1 METEVISNFLKL
13 QEPNSF
19 AAKKFDIKSLSRSM
33 TGTETGGRFAPTA
46 IRLRAVR
53 RASVYPAPAD
63 FCRFLGITRSR
74 LSMVENGSP
83 LGRGLQ
89 DIIIAKLPWV
99 SRSWLMD
106 ADEGSLTGTTVQRL
120 LPLVEEESDTKRP
133 RSRSKGRSS
142 R

>member
-1 METEVISNFLKL
+1 
-13 QEPNSF
+13 
-19 AAKKFDIKSLSRSM
+19 
-33 TGTETGGRFAPTA
+33 
-46 IRLRAVR
+46 
-53 RASVYPAPAD
+53 
-63 FCRFLGITRSR
+63 
-74 LSMVENGSP
+74 MVENGSP